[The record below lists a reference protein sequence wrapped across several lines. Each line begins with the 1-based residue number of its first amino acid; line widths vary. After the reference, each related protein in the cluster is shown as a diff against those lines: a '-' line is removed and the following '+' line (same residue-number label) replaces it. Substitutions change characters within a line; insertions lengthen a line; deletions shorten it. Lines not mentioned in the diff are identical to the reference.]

1 MRSCEVVAGA
11 TLPAVRRFFRVPR
24 DRRHHATGEIVN
36 PWPVVGIE
44 VFFVLGT
51 FGLAASVASATN
63 LYTAVATALV
73 GYLVGIAISWSLA
86 RLVRRRVERS
96 IKPRGWEYAVEAV
109 GPWLIPMAGV
119 VGMWLGGLTDG
130 VQWGDV
136 GGLAGVACV
145 AGFLRAFMF
154 MDFQQPTAH
163 DTSA

>member
-1 MRSCEVVAGA
+1 MAGNSTPSDWMAISMHAVHHEHVKRFQRPLIGTTDLHQRRQMRSCEVVAGA

-73 GYLVGIAISWSLA
+73 GYLVGIAITRSLA

-96 IKPRGWEYAVEAV
+96 IKPRGWEYVVEAV
-109 GPWLIPMAGV
+109 GP
-119 VGMWLGGLTDG
+119 
-130 VQWGDV
+130 
-136 GGLAGVACV
+136 
-145 AGFLRAFMF
+145 
-154 MDFQQPTAH
+154 
-163 DTSA
+163 